1 MWFYFILTFC
11 VDADKNFDLFN
22 GLTHILRKESA
33 IKKGFKDQTLK
44 KNFRITLYVLF
55 TNNINNKKKKQKNKK
70 KNLI

>member
-11 VDADKNFDLFN
+11 VDSDKNFDLFN

-44 KNFRITLYVLF
+44 KKFS
-55 TNNINNKKKKQKNKK
+55 NNIVRAIYKQQQKNRKIRRK
-70 KNLI
+70 I

>member
-44 KNFRITLYVLF
+44 KKFS
-55 TNNINNKKKKQKNKK
+55 NNIVRAIYKQQQKNRKIRRK
-70 KNLI
+70 I

>member
-11 VDADKNFDLFN
+11 VDSDKNFDLFN

-33 IKKGFKDQTLK
+33 IKKGFKDQTK
-44 KNFRITLYVLF
+44 EKFS
-55 TNNINNKKKKQKNKK
+55 NNIVRAIYKQQQKKQKNKK